1 MSGTIIQEL
10 GKFGHGVLGALGLFG
25 GEFADGGEKGGVDG
39 ASVEKERTENF
50 EDAAF
55 VGNVEGGGD
64 VGHKGEL
71 CFGTKIGFLPWV
83 RGMLWFCGRGML
95 EAV

>member
-1 MSGTIIQEL
+1 MLRG
-10 GKFGHGVLGALGLFG
+10 GDHDGATKAFQKAQKLG